1 MTTREALHH
10 LVDALPEP
18 ALWRAERLLTALE
31 EEEAALPAVLRDAPL
46 DDEEETEEERAAVA
60 EARAE
65 ITAGQRGVNQ
75 EDVKR
80 ELGL

>member
-31 EEEAALPAVLRDAPL
+31 EEEAALPAVLRAAPIEEPEE
-46 DDEEETEEERAAVA
+46 DEIAAL
-60 EARAE
+60 AE
-65 ITAGQRGVNQ
+65 IDVDEPGVSH

-80 ELGL
+80 LLGL